1 MNSDANDDK
10 TGISDESDE
19 DGGDDDDADEAEA
32 IETGDDDGA
41 NNTPMREHP
50 IAHIAMKRLLQA
62 DVRGAPDASAT
73 LFANALHE
81 RVRGTLIDWAQSNR
95 GAFIALRLVEG
106 GDAEIKREIM
116 EELTRDRPALAAR
129 AAHADAKGAQALLR
143 HVDGKS
149 MAK

>member
-1 MNSDANDDK
+1 M
-10 TGISDESDE
+10 
-19 DGGDDDDADEAEA
+19 
-32 IETGDDDGA
+32 
-41 NNTPMREHP
+41 HP
-50 IAHIAMKRLLQA
+50 RLA
-62 DVRGAPDASAT
+62 CERC
-73 LFANALHE
+73 E

-116 EELTRDRPALAAR
+116 EELTRDRTALAAR